1 MAENIVLTNKY
12 IVMRTIKFRVWDGEK
27 MISESR
33 QDEYDDYYMLNL
45 QGEFFGHTRTGDEWF
60 DYNKDETNKK
70 PFVLMQFTGLKDS
83 RDIDIYEGDIIKKTY
98 GASIP
103 VFAVAWHDA
112 RAMFIQHDGYNEALF
127 HLAPANMKVIGN
139 IYENPDLL
147 KV

>member
-1 MAENIVLTNKY
+1 MVACGMAENIVLTNKY
-12 IVMRTIKFRVWDGEK
+12 KIMSREIKFRIFDKGDNKMKYADIEHFDDMFGFRFEHKSFEADGEPD
-27 MISESR
+27 MIE
-33 QDEYDDYYMLNL
+33 
-45 QGEFFGHTRTGDEWF
+45 
-60 DYNKDETNKK
+60 
-70 PFVLMQFTGLKDS
+70 LMQSTGLKDS
-83 RDIDIYEGDIIKKTY
+83 RGIEIYEGDIIKKTY

-103 VFAVAWHDA
+103 VFTVAWHDA